1 LQAENGGNLAVKS
14 VLRDWGLANHS
25 TSPLFLHPSQY
36 ALFACYV
43 SYIDRVFGRGW
54 VGVVETLINQGF
66 QRISPSQ
73 IRD

>member
-1 LQAENGGNLAVKS
+1 
-14 VLRDWGLANHS
+14 LANHS